1 MGFEK
6 TKRFLVRYNDGQDD
20 GCIEK
25 DTLEEALRTKQL
37 LIDEEECEFVEV
49 YDTVKNRFC

>member
-6 TKRFLVRYNDGQDD
+6 AKRFLVRYIDECEE

-25 DTLEEALRTKQL
+25 DTLEEALKTKQF
-37 LIDEEECEFVEV
+37 LIDEYELEFVEV
-49 YDTVKNRFC
+49 YDTVKDIFC

>member
-6 TKRFLVRYNDGQDD
+6 TKRFLVRYIDGCDE

-25 DTLEEALRTKQL
+25 DTLEEALRTKQF

-49 YDTVKNRFC
+49 YDTIKNRFC